1 MRKRSMLV
9 VATVF
14 VVGVALALA
23 LSRAEDLPALGGAD
37 APEVSRPSR
46 ILSMSPNVTE
56 CIFALGLGDRVV
68 GISDWT
74 MYPPEART
82 RRSAGSAYDPNEETI
97 LAIDPDLVI
106 VLGEHP
112 KVARLCER
120 EGYPFLRVRMDRLP
134 TIYSGLATLGEGLGA
149 KEEAAALADTIR
161 WGIEGVER
169 SVAGRRKPKVF
180 LCMGRE
186 PGRLSGLSTVSREA
200 LLSELLD
207 VAGGENVFADASIA
221 YPRISKEA
229 LLRRA
234 PDVILEIRPGDQL
247 SEARRRQLRADWNA
261 MPGLPAVRDGHIYFL
276 TENHLLIPGPRV
288 VLAARRM
295 AMALHP
301 EAFE

>member
-9 VATVF
+9 VAVLF
-14 VVGVALALA
+14 VAGVMLALA
-23 LSRAEDLPALGGAD
+23 LSRAEDRGVLFGGGA
-37 APEVSRPSR
+37 PEMSRPSR

-68 GISDWT
+68 GVSDWT
-74 MYPPEART
+74 TYPPEART
-82 RRSAGSAYDPNEETI
+82 RQSAGSAYDPNEETI

-120 EGYPFLRVRMDRLP
+120 EGYPLLRVHMDGLA
-134 TIYSGLATLGEGLGA
+134 TIYSGIAALGDGLGA

-161 WGIEGVER
+161 WSMEGIER
-169 SVAGRRKPKVF
+169 RVAGRPTPKVF
-180 LCMGRE
+180 LCLGRE
-186 PGRLSGLSTVSREA
+186 PGRLSSLSTVSHGA
-200 LLSELLD
+200 LLSELLE
-207 VAGGENVFADASIA
+207 VAGGENVFMDASTP
-221 YPRISKEA
+221 YPTISKEA
-229 LLRRA
+229 LLERA
-234 PDVILEIRPGDQL
+234 ADVVLEIRSGERL
-247 SEARRRQLRADWNA
+247 GEARRRQLRADWNA

-276 TENHLLIPGPRV
+276 TDDHLLIPGPRA